1 MNGRRRVLDG
11 RTVLCV
17 LAALAVGLVLVT
29 GNASANPLPDS
40 ALLIHVHSWDP
51 GFCQNNPISSCPDV
65 VQYAEVE
72 GDVEFDLF
80 LANPYGFISSF
91 ANASMTVSWPQNWQL
106 TSFESCSGGTVTTNP
121 GDHLVGVQIDYQA
134 PFEPGPWA
142 FLGRFRMQVSGFG
155 ALAFSSVSF
164 GGQFYGVVGP
174 AQAGV
179 DCTYSSL
186 DCSNLM
192 PACGAHIQPDLLEL
206 HVPQG
211 GTVTGT
217 MTAWTSWNGFQPCP
231 VQFMEMA
238 DWMELDVDWDEY
250 YYQANL
256 TITVNASGL
265 APGTYP
271 AVIRAVSQIAY
282 CASVLV
288 HVEPV
293 SSVPVSDPIT
303 RATSWGEIKR
313 MYR

>member
-1 MNGRRRVLDG
+1 MDERCVLDP

-17 LAALAVGLVLVT
+17 IAALTIGMGIVT

-51 GFCQNNPISSCPDV
+51 GFCQDNPISNCDEV
-65 VQYAEVE
+65 VQYAEIE
-72 GDVEFDLF
+72 GDVEFDVF

-91 ANASMTVSWPQNWQL
+91 ANASMTVSWPQNWQF
-106 TSFESCSGGTVTTNP
+106 TSFESCSGGTVTMNP
-121 GDHLVGVQIDYQA
+121 GDHLVGVQIDYQP
-134 PFEPGPWA
+134 PFVPGPWA
-142 FLGRFRMQVSGFG
+142 CLGRFRMQVSGFG
-155 ALAFSSVSF
+155 ALAFSSVSL
-164 GGQFYGVVGP
+164 GGQFWGVVGP

-179 DCTYSSL
+179 DCTYSYL
-186 DCSNLM
+186 NCGNLM
-192 PACGAHIQPDLLEL
+192 PPCGARVQPDLLEL

-211 GTVTGT
+211 GTVIGH
-217 MTAWTSWNGFQPCP
+217 MTAWTGWTGAMPCP

-238 DWMELDVDWDEY
+238 DWMELDVEWDEY
-250 YYQANL
+250 YYQADL
-256 TITVNASGL
+256 TVTVNAAGL
-265 APGTYP
+265 APGIYP
-271 AVIRAVSQIAY
+271 AVIRAVSQIVY

-313 MYR
+313 TYR